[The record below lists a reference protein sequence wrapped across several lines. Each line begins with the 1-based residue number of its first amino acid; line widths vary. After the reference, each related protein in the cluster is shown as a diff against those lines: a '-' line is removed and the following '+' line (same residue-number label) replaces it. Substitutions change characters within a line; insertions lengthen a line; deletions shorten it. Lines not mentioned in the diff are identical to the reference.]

1 MRVHVRLGGLVG
13 SLLQL
18 AVVAGLLDAVQ
29 NLLDEGLV
37 LGLGPGGRLVL
48 ARHGE
53 IGVRVLCCRRD
64 SV

>member
-1 MRVHVRLGGLVG
+1 MHVRLGGLVG
-13 SLLQL
+13 SLLEL
-18 AVVAGLLDAVQ
+18 AVVASLLDAVQ
-29 NLLDEGLV
+29 DLLDEGLV

-53 IGVRVLCCRRD
+53 IGLGGMCCRGE